1 VHFGYVQATDGLS
14 LKDDLQRS
22 LYSSFG
28 KQWKYIMQN
37 SGP

>member
-14 LKDDLQRS
+14 LEDDLLKS

-28 KQWKYIMQN
+28 KHNGIT
-37 SGP
+37 